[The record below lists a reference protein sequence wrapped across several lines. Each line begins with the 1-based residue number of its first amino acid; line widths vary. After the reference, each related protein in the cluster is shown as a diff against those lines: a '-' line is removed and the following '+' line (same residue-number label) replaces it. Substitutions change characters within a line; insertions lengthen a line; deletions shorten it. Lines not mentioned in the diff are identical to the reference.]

1 MTTPVA
7 SARPKPRPS
16 APPRLRWPARLRA
29 GRRRARLSAGVLVSL
44 AVHTLLLGLTF
55 GSDVG
60 LPGLAWSGP
69 DRRVGTPDLHV
80 VITGAPVEPLPVPV
94 EPPPRAEPLPVLSVP
109 GSRQVDLAAADPATP
124 PPPPPQP
131 PPNSSAVPVQPL
143 AREAVVEVPQRPV
156 EPLAAEPWRLT
167 ESNHEAIASPVAS
180 PVVALRSADL
190 PPPEW
195 SVPPVPPQSEEP
207 TLATK
212 APSVAAS
219 APAIDVPD
227 VRDIERERA
236 LQSRQQ
242 QSARDATL
250 RLEAE
255 REQAERRARRE
266 ESERQAQAA
275 ADAELAERARAEL
288 ARVEQARQEAT
299 RQEAARQESERAAA
313 QREEAARQ
321 AQRLAAEREQA
332 AREQA
337 AREQA
342 AREQAVREKAVREQA
357 AREQAEREEAARIEA
372 QRLEALRQEAMRRED
387 EARVNQQR
395 EAARRDAERLETQ
408 RREAQAREA
417 QRREAERR
425 DAEQRDAARREA
437 EQREAAAQ
445 AAAREEAARVLA
457 ARADDERR
465 EAARR
470 AMGRQLDAEAAA
482 RDAARTQ
489 SPTPNLLPYS
499 WSSARRGRLFGRAD
513 PNAELVLYAE
523 AWARRIQL
531 NTGADLLRELA
542 GKNHRA
548 PVVTVA
554 IRQDGSVESVTLVVS
569 SGASEVD
576 DAVRR
581 IVQGLA
587 PYPAFSPALARVY
600 DVIEIRRTWHFDSA
614 VRLD

>member
-395 EAARRDAERLETQ
+395 EAARRDAERLETE